1 MTSSAAAVYDIIS
14 TAVRG
19 RSVSDVGPSD
29 VATWERVL
37 CIEACGPWLEWACRR
52 DPGLARAMEPAR
64 HIVRAQ
70 SEAAVA
76 HALAIG
82 SQLAEIASLAP
93 QYGRVLVLKGAA
105 RLLGGEPAGRRTLA
119 DIDLLVENPTVW
131 HGALQRE
138 LGYRPDDTGTPAR
151 HLPALIR
158 GGSLAVEI
166 HTQLSDRG
174 SGLDTI
180 IWQDTRTPVPGLE
193 IPSAVALA
201 RHTLI
206 HAVVVHR
213 TLRYRLRD
221 VLDVSA
227 VCKDVC
233 TDVPAGMGRAAET
246 LLAAAGW
253 REERAA
259 DHAWRTV
266 RRVALAR
273 LAVPATPRVAGD
285 LDPLVY
291 VASQL
296 AEGSPAVLAG
306 LAWRAVCA
314 PLRTVATVRGALA
327 RGR

>member
-1 MTSSAAAVYDIIS
+1 MTSSAAAVYDIVS
-14 TAVRG
+14 AAVRG
-19 RSVSDVGPSD
+19 RSVRDTGPSD

-52 DPGLARAMEPAR
+52 DPSLARAVEPAR
-64 HIVRAQ
+64 HILREQ
-70 SEAAVA
+70 SAAAVA
-76 HALAIG
+76 HALAAQV
-82 SQLAEIASLAP
+82 QLAEIAALAP
-93 QYGRVLVLKGAA
+93 GVGRVLVLKGAA
-105 RLLGGEPAGRRTLA
+105 RLLSGEPAGRRTLS
-119 DIDLLVENPTVW
+119 DIDLLVENPTAW
-131 HGALQRE
+131 HRALQQE
-138 LGYRPDDTGTPAR
+138 LGYRPDDTGTPSR

-158 GGSLAVEI
+158 EGSLAVEI

-180 IWQDTRTPVPGLE
+180 IWQDTRTPVAGLE

-201 RHTLI
+201 RHTLL

-227 VCKDVC
+227 VCQDAPMDVSI
-233 TDVPAGMGRAAET
+233 GRAAET
-246 LLAAAGW
+246 LLAAAGL
-253 REERAA
+253 RDERQAGR
-259 DHAWRTV
+259 AWRTV

-273 LAVPATPRVAGD
+273 LAVPATPQVAGD

>member
-1 MTSSAAAVYDIIS
+1 V
-14 TAVRG
+14 
-19 RSVSDVGPSD
+19 
-29 VATWERVL
+29 
-37 CIEACGPWLEWACRR
+37 
-52 DPGLARAMEPAR
+52 
-64 HIVRAQ
+64 Q

-105 RLLGGEPAGRRTLA
+105 RLLSGKPAGRRTLA
-119 DIDLLVENPTVW
+119 DIDLLAENPTGW
-131 HGALQRE
+131 HRALQQE
-138 LGYRPDDTGTPAR
+138 LGYRPDDTGTPTR

-158 GGSLAVEI
+158 EGSLAVEI
-166 HTQLSDRG
+166 HTQLADRG

-201 RHTLI
+201 RHTLE
-206 HAVVVHR
+206 HATVVHR

-221 VLDVSA
+221 ILDITA
-227 VCKDVC
+227 VCQE
-233 TDVPAGMGRAAET
+233 VPSATGRAAET
-246 LLAAAGW
+246 LLAAAGFRGE
-253 REERAA
+253 REA

>member
-1 MTSSAAAVYDIIS
+1 MTSPAAAVYDIIS
-14 TAVRG
+14 AAVRE
-19 RSVSDVGPSD
+19 RSVPDIGPSD

-52 DPGLARAMEPAR
+52 NPTVARAMEPAR
-64 HIVRAQ
+64 HILRVQ

-76 HALAIG
+76 HALSAG
-82 SQLAEIASLAP
+82 AQLAEMAALTPSL
-93 QYGRVLVLKGAA
+93 GRVVVLKGAA
-105 RLLGGEPAGRRTLA
+105 RLLSGEPAGRRTLA
-119 DIDLLVENPTVW
+119 DIDLLVEHPTGW
-131 HGALQRE
+131 HRALQRD
-138 LGYRPDDTGTPAR
+138 LGYRPDDTGTPGR
-151 HLPALIR
+151 HLPALVR
-158 GGSLAVEI
+158 EGSLAVEI
-166 HTQLSDRG
+166 HTRLSDGG
-174 SGLDTI
+174 SGLDTM
-180 IWQDTRTPVPGLE
+180 IWRDTRAPVPGLE

-201 RHTLI
+201 RHTLE
-206 HAVVVHR
+206 HATLVHR

-221 VLDVSA
+221 VLDIA
-227 VCKDVC
+227 TVCQDVN
-233 TDVPAGMGRAAET
+233 TDALSGMGRAAET
-246 LLAAAGW
+246 LLAAAGV
-253 REERAA
+253 RGNA
-259 DHAWRTV
+259 DRAWRTV

>member
-1 MTSSAAAVYDIIS
+1 MTSSAAAVYDIVS
-14 TAVRG
+14 AAVRG

-64 HIVRAQ
+64 HIVRVQ

-82 SQLAEIASLAP
+82 SQLAEIAVLAP
-93 QYGRVLVLKGAA
+93 RTGRVLVLKGAA

-119 DIDLLVENPTVW
+119 DIDLLVENPLAW
-131 HGALQRE
+131 HRALQRE

-158 GGSLAVEI
+158 AGSLAVEI
-166 HTQLSDRG
+166 HTQLSDGG

-180 IWQDTRTPVPGLE
+180 IWRDTRTPVPGLE

-201 RHTLI
+201 RHTLE
-206 HAVVVHR
+206 HATVVHR

-221 VLDVSA
+221 ILDIAA
-227 VCKDVC
+227 VCQEM
-233 TDVPAGMGRAAET
+233 PSGLGRAAET
-246 LLAAAGW
+246 LLAAAGL
-253 REERAA
+253 RGESEA
-259 DHAWRTV
+259 DRAWRTV

-296 AEGSPAVLAG
+296 AEGSPAVLVG